1 MSAPATARGPGNGQP
16 LAYTNGFA
24 RTNGTIPKNTNRAS
38 WAGADQKLSSEERSQ
53 ARPLRYRLMKD
64 LVAEAEEEMRF
75 IVNVASIDS
84 LLEKA
89 ETYASRAEA
98 DIGFKRLD
106 KAYVQYVISSEILV
120 NLIPRHKGYPDMM
133 SRQGNRFIKY
143 RQLSKRITSQHE
155 IFEKIRDMI
164 IQDNI
169 SSGIRP
175 SSGTDTNR
183 ETLQSS
189 PRPASLPNMSDF
201 NSSYDS
207 HQYRTE
213 ESTGRRSVNV
223 VASARERPQVQPKP
237 DRMHAP
243 PVRPHNN
250 ASADVLAERFA
261 QLRGASQNTAH
272 VHLPYPSNRSS
283 VDLYLPERSS
293 ASNDNPSSAPSRP
306 LSPPA
311 YQVGKPSGPRSM
323 YPPTVT
329 PPLPPKLPL
338 DIRLAI
344 SLPRQPSPTYSPARN
359 EPSLPSNILPRSSA
373 RYTSG
378 NNGTSSQSY
387 TKPFSYITPYPHDPS
402 GHGPLAVT
410 APTRTTKSPRPP
422 FQELPNSS
430 AISAQELYDRLK
442 KYDILV
448 IDVRNR
454 EEFDDGHIFTKAII
468 CVEPLSLRAG
478 ISGEDLEERLVV
490 SPESEEILFKHRDE
504 YDLVVYYDAS
514 TSNNHF
520 LEGPLNIS
528 SAPALRALHE
538 CLYQFSHYKK
548 LRRPPVVLLG
558 GLNAWIDLVGPQ
570 ALQTSRTAA
579 QMGSARSKRSNNTA
593 NRSTH
598 RITPVTANSSREV
611 QRRRLHEYNPL
622 NADEERVWREK
633 ARQEEVEPTEY
644 QGQSDGDLESVSSQ
658 PDEAL
663 FPLAHSYE
671 DFFRRFPEVSD
682 TQQSMIGFNQGP
694 PARPPPSLPSMP
706 SIPAIPSRPP
716 PAVPRPSYSG
726 VSDRNS
732 IPISP
737 TSRQPSN
744 VQLPLYTS
752 RSMSYSQKLPRT
764 GIVNFGV
771 TCYMNATIQ
780 CLLATIPLSQIF
792 LDNGW
797 REHTQKN
804 WKGSNGIMPEIYAN
818 LIRNLWKNEDRAVR
832 PTSLRNFCARLK
844 TDWGIDRQQDAK
856 EFLEFLVDCLHED
869 LNTNWERRPLAPLTA
884 EQELFRER
892 LPVAKV
898 SQLEWDRYTHR
909 EKSFI
914 SDLFAGQHASRLRCT
929 TCGNTSTTYEAF
941 YSISVEIPRSGR
953 GDIHQCLR
961 SYCQEERL
969 SGDEVWKCPHCKRE
983 REATKRITL
992 TRLPRVLIVHF
1003 KRFSASKTE
1012 SARKVH
1018 TPIDFPLHG
1027 LAMEPYMAS
1036 TRAEPNDLVGGGVP
1050 DDPAITP
1057 PFMYDAYAV
1066 MRHLGQT
1073 GNGGHYIA
1081 LVKDPARG
1089 CWRKF
1094 DDTHATDFDPA
1105 KLRPEQR
1112 LQNEQAYIVF
1122 YMRSVAR

>member
-16 LAYTNGFA
+16 HAYMNGIA
-24 RTNGTIPKNTNRAS
+24 RANGNTPKIVNRAS
-38 WAGADQKLSSEERSQ
+38 WAGDDGSSGSTKRDQG
-53 ARPLRYRLMKD
+53 RPPRYRHMKD
-64 LVAEAEEEMRF
+64 LLAEVREEMRY
-75 IVNVASIDS
+75 ISNAASIDS

-89 ETYASRAEA
+89 ETCANRAKA
-98 DIGFKRLD
+98 DLSFKRPD
-106 KAYVQYVISSEILV
+106 KAYVQYLMSLEIVV
-120 NLIPRHKGYPDMM
+120 NVIPRNKGYPDMK
-133 SRQGNRFIKY
+133 SRQGNMFVKY
-143 RQLSKRITSQHE
+143 RHLYKHIDSEHD
-155 IFEKIRDMI
+155 IFEKIHDMI
-164 IQDNI
+164 IEDNI
-169 SSGIRP
+169 SSGTRP
-175 SSGTDTNR
+175 SYGTDTGR
-183 ETLQSS
+183 ETQHPS
-189 PRPASLPNMSDF
+189 PRPTSLPDMADLDGNYNSHHYVSADSDG
-201 NSSYDS
+201 
-207 HQYRTE
+207 Q
-213 ESTGRRSVNV
+213 RSANV
-223 VASARERPQVQPKP
+223 VAPARERPLVQPKP
-237 DRMHAP
+237 DRMHALP
-243 PVRPHNN
+243 ARLNSN

-261 QLRGASQNTAH
+261 QLRTSQNTH
-272 VHLPYPSNRSS
+272 NGSLPYPSNRSS
-283 VDLYLPERSS
+283 VELSLPEIF
-293 ASNDNPSSAPSRP
+293 ATPNNDSSSAPSRP

-311 YQVGKPSGPRSM
+311 YQVGKPFGPRSM
-323 YPPTVT
+323 PPPTAN

-338 DIRLAI
+338 DTRLAT

-359 EPSLPSNILPRSSA
+359 DQSLPSIVPPRTSVRS
-373 RYTSG
+373 TSG
-378 NNGTSSQSY
+378 NSGRSSQSY
-387 TKPFSYITPYPHDPS
+387 EGSFSYTTPYPYEPS
-402 GHGPLAVT
+402 ENRLLAST
-410 APTRTTKSPRPP
+410 AQTRIGKLPRPT

-442 KYDILV
+442 QCDILV
-448 IDVRNR
+448 IDVRSR
-454 EEFDDGHIFTKAII
+454 EEFDDGHIFAKAIM
-468 CVEPLSLRAG
+468 CVEPLSLKPG
-478 ISGEDLEERLVV
+478 ISAENLEDRLVV
-490 SPESEEILFKHRDE
+490 SPESEEILFKQRDE
-504 YDLVVYYDAS
+504 FDLVVYYDAS

-538 CLYQFSHYKK
+538 CLYEFSHYKK

-558 GLNAWIDLVGPQ
+558 GLDAWIDLVGPQ

-579 QMGSARSKRSNNTA
+579 QMGSARSKRPTNGA
-593 NRSTH
+593 NRPTN
-598 RITPVTANSSREV
+598 RIAPLTANSSREV
-611 QRRRLHEYNPL
+611 QRRRLREYNPL
-622 NADEERVWREK
+622 DADEERVWREK
-633 ARQEEVEPTEY
+633 ARQEEVEPAEY
-644 QGQSDGDLESVSSQ
+644 QGQSDGDTDSVSSQ
-658 PDEAL
+658 PDEAPS
-663 FPLAHSYE
+663 PLAHTYE
-671 DFFRRFPEVSD
+671 DFFRRFPDVSNR
-682 TQQSMIGFNQGP
+682 QQSMTGFSQGP
-694 PARPPPSLPSMP
+694 PARPPPPLPYMP

-744 VQLPLYTS
+744 AQLPLYTS
-752 RSMSYSQKLPRT
+752 RSMPHSLKLPRT
-764 GIVNFGV
+764 GLVNFGV

-780 CLLATIPLSQIF
+780 CLLATIPLSQFF
-792 LDNGW
+792 LDTRWHGF
-797 REHTQKN
+797 TQKN

-818 LIRNLWKNEDRAVR
+818 LIRNLWKNDDRAVR

-869 LNTNWERRPLAPLTA
+869 LNTNWERRPLRPLA
-884 EQELFRER
+884 LEEELLRER
-892 LPVAKV
+892 MPVAKV
-898 SQLEWDRYTHR
+898 SQMEWDRYSHR
-909 EKSFI
+909 EHSFI
-914 SDLFAGQHASRLRCT
+914 SNLFAGQHASRLRCT

-969 SGDEVWKCPHCKRE
+969 SGDEVWKCPYCKRE

-992 TRLPRVLIVHF
+992 TRLPRVLIIHF

-1027 LAMEPYMAS
+1027 LAMEPYMAP
-1036 TRAEPNDLVGGGVP
+1036 TQADPKVIGDGVP
-1050 DDPAITP
+1050 DPAITP
-1057 PFMYDAYAV
+1057 PFQYDAYAV

-1094 DDTHATDFDPA
+1094 DDTHATDFDPN

-1122 YMRSVAR
+1122 YGRSVAR

>member
-1 MSAPATARGPGNGQP
+1 MSAPGNGQP
-16 LAYTNGFA
+16 HAYTNGFA
-24 RTNGTIPKNTNRAS
+24 RANGTTPKIADRAS
-38 WAGADQKLSSEERSQ
+38 WAGGDESTSSTKRNQ
-53 ARPLRYRLMKD
+53 GRLPRYRPMKD
-64 LVAEAEEEMRF
+64 LVAEAREEMRY
-75 IVNVASIDS
+75 ISNAASIDF

-89 ETYASRAEA
+89 DTCASRAEA
-98 DIGFKRLD
+98 DIDFKRPD
-106 KAYVQYVISSEILV
+106 KAYVQYLMSSEILV
-120 NLIPRHKGYPDMM
+120 NVIPRNKGYPEMQ
-133 SRQGNRFIKY
+133 SRQGNMFVKY
-143 RQLSKRITSQHE
+143 RNLYKHE
-155 IFEKIRDMI
+155 IFQKIHDMI
-164 IQDNI
+164 IEDNI

-175 SSGTDTNR
+175 SSDIDTGRGTQ
-183 ETLQSS
+183 QSS
-189 PRPASLPNMSDF
+189 PRPASLSDISD
-201 NSSYDS
+201 SSGDYDS
-207 HQYRTE
+207 HHYISAE
-213 ESTGRRSVNV
+213 PNGRKSVPV
-223 VASARERPQVQPKP
+223 VTSARERPHVQAKP

-243 PVRPHNN
+243 PARPYSN

-261 QLRGASQNTAH
+261 QLRGTPQNTPH
-272 VHLPYPSNRSS
+272 VSLPYPSNRSS
-283 VDLYLPERSS
+283 VELSLVERYS
-293 ASNDNPSSAPSRP
+293 ASNDELSSAPSRP

-311 YQVGKPSGPRSM
+311 NQVGKPCGPRSM
-323 YPPTVT
+323 HPPTVN

-338 DIRLAI
+338 DTRLAT

-359 EPSLPSNILPRSSA
+359 NQSLPSNVPPRSST
-373 RYTSG
+373 RSTPGNSG
-378 NNGTSSQSY
+378 RSSQSY
-387 TKPFSYITPYPHDPS
+387 ANTFSYTTPYPHEPL
-402 GHGPLAVT
+402 GNGPLGHPAQ
-410 APTRTTKSPRPP
+410 TRIDKLSRPP

-442 KYDILV
+442 KYDVLV
-448 IDVRNR
+448 IDVRSR
-454 EEFDDGHIFTKAII
+454 EEFDDGHIFTKAIM
-468 CVEPLSLRAG
+468 CVEPLSLRSG
-478 ISGEDLEERLVV
+478 ISAEDLEERLVV

-504 YDLVVYYDAS
+504 YDLVVYYDLS

-538 CLYQFSHYKK
+538 CLYEFSHYKK

-558 GLNAWIDLVGPQ
+558 GLEAWIDLVGLQ

-579 QMGSARSKRSNNTA
+579 QMDSARSKRPTNGAGRPTS
-593 NRSTH
+593 
-598 RITPVTANSSREV
+598 RIKPLTANSSREV
-611 QRRRLHEYNPL
+611 QRRRLREYNPL
-622 NADEERVWREK
+622 DADEERVWREK
-633 ARQEEVEPTEY
+633 ARQEEVEPAEY
-644 QGQSDGDLESVSSQ
+644 QGQSDGDTDSVSSQ
-658 PDEAL
+658 PDEAIS
-663 FPLAHSYE
+663 PLAHTYE
-671 DFFRRFPEVSD
+671 DFFRRFPDVSD
-682 TQQSMIGFNQGP
+682 TQQSMIGFTQGP
-694 PARPPPSLPSMP
+694 PARPPPPLPYMPSM
-706 SIPAIPSRPP
+706 PAIPSRPP

-737 TSRQPSN
+737 TSRQASN
-744 VQLPLYTS
+744 AQLPLYTS
-752 RSMSYSQKLPRT
+752 RSMPYSLKLPRT
-764 GIVNFGV
+764 GLVNFGV

-780 CLLATIPLSQIF
+780 CLLATIPLSQFF
-792 LDNGW
+792 LDTRWHGF
-797 REHTQKN
+797 TQKN

-818 LIRNLWKNEDRAVR
+818 LIRNLWKNDDRAVR

-869 LNTNWERRPLAPLTA
+869 LNTNWERRPLKDLTP
-884 EQELFRER
+884 EEEIIRER
-892 LPVAKV
+892 MPVAKV
-898 SQLEWDRYTHR
+898 SQMEWDRYSHR
-909 EKSFI
+909 EHSFI
-914 SDLFAGQHASRLRCT
+914 SNLFAGQHASRLRCT

-992 TRLPRVLIVHF
+992 TRLPRVLIIHF

-1027 LAMEPYMAS
+1027 LAMEPYMAP
-1036 TRAEPNDLVGGGVP
+1036 TQADAKDVGDSVP
-1050 DDPAITP
+1050 DPAITP
-1057 PFMYDAYAV
+1057 PFQYDAYAV

-1081 LVKDPARG
+1081 LVKDQARG

-1094 DDTHATDFDPA
+1094 DDTHATDFDPN

-1122 YMRSVAR
+1122 YGRSVAR